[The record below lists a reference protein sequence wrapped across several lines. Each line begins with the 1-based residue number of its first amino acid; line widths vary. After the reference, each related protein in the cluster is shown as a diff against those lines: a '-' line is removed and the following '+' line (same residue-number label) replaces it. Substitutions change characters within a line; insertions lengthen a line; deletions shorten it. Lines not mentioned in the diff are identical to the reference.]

1 MRMTGGFGWMRAWA
15 MAKLTSTMA
24 AMTTKAAMVQD
35 THRDEQHAEVVW
47 LEDFFSLR
55 WRSTI
60 LACSGGGTAKI
71 WSLGIW
77 MT

>member
-1 MRMTGGFGWMRAWA
+1 
-15 MAKLTSTMA
+15 
-24 AMTTKAAMVQD
+24 MVQE
-35 THRDEQHAEVVW
+35 THRDEQHAEVW

-55 WRSTI
+55 WRSMI